1 MVFCSANLWNRLTY
15 EAETFSFSLI
25 SKLEA
30 GKESRIYWR
39 STAREN
45 MKNYFWYF
53 AGAQTIEVFDVF
65 CLSGFYSMY
74 NVNNSKFNAQEIDFC
89 GFSSSFFVDIN
100 IESSIIIN
108 STLRSFTSESLI
120 CDWNFKCWSKKL
132 LSNENRWCF
141 SSLAARNEHAKL
153 RQQPHE
159 VIGKQARTSWENYKK
174 RKTAKWVMFPFLLSL
189 LFFLSHSQS
198 SSISKF
204 YLDLNIFG
212 DVITLIIMKRSLIKL
227 VPFPK

>member
-108 STLRSFTSESLI
+108 STLRSFTSESLLR
-120 CDWNFKCWSKKL
+120 DWNFKCWSKKNFCRTKIVDVSL
-132 LSNENRWCF
+132 PSLQETSMQSSDSSRTKPSANKHEPVERITRKERLQSGSCSHFSCRCF
-141 SSLAARNEHAKL
+141 S
-153 RQQPHE
+153 
-159 VIGKQARTSWENYKK
+159 
-174 RKTAKWVMFPFLLSL
+174 
-189 LFFLSHSQS
+189 FFHTHNQVQFQS
-198 SSISKF
+198 F
-204 YLDLNIFG
+204 
-212 DVITLIIMKRSLIKL
+212 T
-227 VPFPK
+227 